1 MTETAFFPFPQA
13 RQAQKEALSDKVQ
26 TMDSEQ
32 AGNTIFQ
39 VLQQR
44 HTQEKVEAEER
55 YAREVE
61 IAKAEAR
68 AQAEEARQ
76 TARDQLIGEQEQVAH
91 FIIIAESKRR
101 FAFSL
106 QC

>member
-1 MTETAFFPFPQA
+1 
-13 RQAQKEALSDKVQ
+13 
-26 TMDSEQ
+26 MDSEQ

-55 YAREVE
+55 YAREIE

-76 TARDQLIGEQEQVAH
+76 AARDELIGEQEQVAKQVT
-91 FIIIAESKRR
+91 ILASK
-101 FAFSL
+101 
-106 QC
+106 

>member
-1 MTETAFFPFPQA
+1 
-13 RQAQKEALSDKVQ
+13 
-26 TMDSEQ
+26 MDSEQ

-55 YAREVE
+55 YAREIE

-76 TARDQLIGEQEQVAH
+76 AARDDLIGEQEQVAKQVT
-91 FIIIAESKRR
+91 ILASKYR
-101 FAFSL
+101 FYFLTLLNCFFAGVYGTYR
-106 QC
+106 

>member
-1 MTETAFFPFPQA
+1 
-13 RQAQKEALSDKVQ
+13 
-26 TMDSEQ
+26 MDSEQ

-55 YAREVE
+55 YAREIE

-76 TARDQLIGEQEQVAH
+76 AARDDLIGEQEQVAKQVT
-91 FIIIAESKRR
+91 ILASK
-101 FAFSL
+101 
-106 QC
+106 